1 MYSLQGYAGLYPA
14 TLSSPPPIVIMG
26 HYAPNHKEEGAST
39 TKRQGSWVCS
49 RPWSE
54 TNNTGSY
61 VHVQVLATF
70 VHTALYPVNKMLH
83 TTACK
88 LSLVHVHDS
97 TLTSLSPLVYRGR
110 NARMR
115 RRVPNTYQS
124 LLLLAPL
131 FLCRKIMLS
140 SKLAKKKKNC
150 TVKWQRRRRYYL

>member
-1 MYSLQGYAGLYPA
+1 MDFSLSLPPTSYQSACYNRSMYSLQRYAGLNPA

-61 VHVQVLATF
+61 VHVQVSATF

-83 TTACK
+83 TTACR
-88 LSLVHVHDS
+88 LSLVHAHDS
-97 TLTSLSPLVYRGR
+97 TLTALSPLVYRGR

-115 RRVPNTYQS
+115 RSPQHLPKFAASCPVVFMPQNNV
-124 LLLLAPL
+124 
-131 FLCRKIMLS
+131 I
-140 SKLAKKKKNC
+140 
-150 TVKWQRRRRYYL
+150 V